1 MYTYIYLYLY
11 SICIKRSPLFIVF
24 FSRTPPLYS
33 STSLQISTVHMC
45 SKLKLFFTVYT
56 LKATGNGMESGGCQ
70 VFNNVLGEESL
81 EFFFLQQNSN
91 IQLKRSSLQQ

>member
-1 MYTYIYLYLY
+1 
-11 SICIKRSPLFIVF
+11 
-24 FSRTPPLYS
+24 
-33 STSLQISTVHMC
+33 MC

-81 EFFFLQQNSN
+81 EFFFLQQNTKFKYTAETK
-91 IQLKRSSLQQ
+91 QLATMTKMKKKNDKKEKERR